1 MSPPTTTQPWPN
13 PRPLLPGKLA
23 VVTGSSRGIGR
34 AIALTYAYEGAA
46 VVCAD
51 VSPAPHPRADAEYRY
66 LLDDVAA
73 AGSADLL
80 PTHETIAK
88 VGANALFVET
98 DVGVEKS
105 VEALVERAVAWADEI
120 GLGRRIDIFVNNAGV
135 APEGNDPR
143 PVWELNFE
151 RMWEPTMKINANGV
165 VLGTKHAA
173 KQMISQEPSQNGDR
187 GSIVNLASIYGVT
200 GTSLQISY
208 NASKHAVV
216 AITKTAALDLA
227 EHRVHVNA
235 ICPGYVDTR
244 MLDPLFVENDETRA
258 QISKKHP
265 FRGLGK
271 PSDFTRLAVYLGSDD
286 NTWMTGTAIPVD
298 GGFTAN

>member
-1 MSPPTTTQPWPN
+1 MSSTITTQPWPN

-23 VVTGSSRGIGR
+23 IVTGSSRGIGR

-51 VSPAPHPRADAEYRY
+51 VSAAPHPRAGAEYRY
-66 LLDDVAA
+66 LFDELAA
-73 AGSADLL
+73 AGADLL
-80 PTHETIAK
+80 PTHETISK
-88 VGANALFVET
+88 VGAKALFVET

-105 VEALVERAVAWADEI
+105 VEALVERAVSWAEEI
-120 GLGRRIDIFVNNAGV
+120 GLGRRLDIFVNNAGV

-151 RMWEPTMKINANGV
+151 RMWEPTMKINASGV
-165 VLGTKHAA
+165 MLGTKHAA
-173 KQMISQEPSQNGDR
+173 KQMISQEPSQSGDR
-187 GSIVNLASIYGVT
+187 GSIVNISSIYGVT
-200 GTSLQISY
+200 GTGLQVSY

-227 EHRVHVNA
+227 EYRVHVNA

-244 MLDPLFVENDETRA
+244 LLDPILVGHDEVRTHLA
-258 QISKKHP
+258 KKHP

-271 PSDFTRLAVYLGSDD
+271 PNDFTRLAVYLGSDD